1 MTTTCVTL
9 IIYLAFAVALAAY
22 IDRKQGED

>member
-9 IIYLAFAVALAAY
+9 IVYLAFAVALAAY
-22 IDRKQGED
+22 IDRKLGED